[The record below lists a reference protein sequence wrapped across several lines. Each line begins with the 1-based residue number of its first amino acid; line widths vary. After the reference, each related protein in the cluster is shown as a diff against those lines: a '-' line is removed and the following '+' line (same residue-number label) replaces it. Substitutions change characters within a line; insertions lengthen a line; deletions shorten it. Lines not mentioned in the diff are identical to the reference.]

1 MKWRYT
7 KNEIKLFNRMHNGKN
22 YQKQKIKNSKNTKN
36 KKK

>member
-22 YQKQKIKNSKNTKN
+22 YQKQKNQKL
-36 KKK
+36 KKHQK